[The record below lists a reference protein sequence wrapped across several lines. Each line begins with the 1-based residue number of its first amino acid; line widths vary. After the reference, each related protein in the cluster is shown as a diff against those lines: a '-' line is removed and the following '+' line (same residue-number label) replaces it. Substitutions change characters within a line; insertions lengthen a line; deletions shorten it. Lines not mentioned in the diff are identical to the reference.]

1 MNNDLVWESLEARG
15 LKEKKRVVKSIVVL
29 EQINDGGESVAN
41 LFVYFPERNG
51 KCDKQ
56 FNNF

>member
-1 MNNDLVWESLEARG
+1 MTLFERVQRHGNLNKQKKCVV
-15 LKEKKRVVKSIVVL
+15 EKVVL

-41 LFVYFPERNG
+41 LFISLKKWE
-51 KCDKQ
+51 CDEQ